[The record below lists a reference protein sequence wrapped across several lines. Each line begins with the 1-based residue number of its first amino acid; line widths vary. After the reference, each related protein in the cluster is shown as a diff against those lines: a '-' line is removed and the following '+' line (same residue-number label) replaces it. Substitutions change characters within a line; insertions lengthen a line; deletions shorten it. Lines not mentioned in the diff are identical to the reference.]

1 VGAVRGVDRL
11 RRSGR
16 RATAVISSYTT
27 YRVETESLVRG
38 AVGDPWRAR
47 SSYRAQALWA
57 GAVVERY
64 ERDAYRR
71 ATRVW
76 VNYDAV
82 RRIVVAR
89 HGADVRLERIGYGP
103 ESAFFPVPDPGP
115 VPAEI
120 RALESVEAPLV
131 VCVARHHSRKGVD
144 VLINA
149 LARLRDDGVVVR
161 ACLVGGGPLLA
172 EHRRL
177 VGALGL
183 TGTVAVT
190 GLVDAVEPYLQ
201 AADVVVQPSREEQ
214 SGTLAVLEA
223 LRLGRPLVA
232 SAVDG
237 IPEDLTDGETALLVP
252 PGDAGALASALER
265 VIGDEALRRRLGSA
279 AEHRFA
285 ERFAATPFTE
295 TLAAAYAS
303 IGFTPGP

>member
-1 VGAVRGVDRL
+1 MTATLVLVAGKDPLDEPGGGHSSYVRAHARAAMAAGWLPQILCVGATARTMETEFGVIHRVRSVARPYRQLMIPAHGPVLARALVDLAEQEPGPLLAHGFGVWGVGAVRGVDRL

-144 VLINA
+144 VLIDA
-149 LARLRDDGVVVR
+149 LARLRDDGVPVR

-183 TGTVAVT
+183 TGTVA
-190 GLVDAVEPYLQ
+190 
-201 AADVVVQPSREEQ
+201 
-214 SGTLAVLEA
+214 
-223 LRLGRPLVA
+223 
-232 SAVDG
+232 
-237 IPEDLTDGETALLVP
+237 
-252 PGDAGALASALER
+252 
-265 VIGDEALRRRLGSA
+265 
-279 AEHRFA
+279 
-285 ERFAATPFTE
+285 
-295 TLAAAYAS
+295 
-303 IGFTPGP
+303 